1 MDDLIYFRTPNSKI
15 SYLSRTLKDGPE
27 KDLVEEFVSIQ
38 NQKLSSNSRYSYTLF
53 IEPKL
58 DVGFPDIVIVKFSR
72 SIMAKWSPSRMPLDL
87 TALKILSHLF
97 YAGPISIDKLK
108 TDLGFVDPVLGQRL
122 DSLQETK
129 LIYRKGD
136 LYRAYPFRKTFAVRQ
151 VIAIEAKMS
160 DIFGA
165 ILQASKNKWFATS
178 SYILTP
184 SLRPTPRV
192 ASRCGDLGI
201 GIYGLK
207 QLDLT
212 EILMPRPHELPK
224 SYVTLL
230 LNEWIGR
237 KIFNDSGV

>member
-1 MDDLIYFRTPNSKI
+1 MDDLYYFQTPNTKI

-27 KDLVEEFVSIQ
+27 KNLVEEFVSIQ
-38 NQKLSSNSRYSYTLF
+38 KQKLLANSRYGYTLF

-58 DVGFPDIVIVKFSR
+58 DVGFPDVVIVKYSR
-72 SIMAKWSPSRMPLDL
+72 SVMAKWSPSRMPLDL

-97 YAGPISIDKLK
+97 YAGPISKDKLK
-108 TDLGFVDPVLGQRL
+108 NDLGFIDPLLTHRL
-122 DSLQETK
+122 NSLREAK

-136 LYRAYPFRKTFAVRQ
+136 LYRAYPFCDTFAVRE

-165 ILQASKNKWFATS
+165 ICQASKNKWFATS

-192 ASRCGDLGI
+192 ASSCDDLGI

-207 QLDLT
+207 QFDLI
-212 EILMPRPHELPK
+212 EILTPRPHELPK

-237 KIFNDSGV
+237 KINSGV